1 MKTSVLIRNA
11 RMASGS
17 CPADILVS
25 GGVISGKALPELF
38 PQTLQPG
45 REDKERIA
53 TATAAALHGGVT
65 GLMAMPDTAPVM
77 DNAAQI
83 TTFMEICRTDA
94 LVDVIPSGCLTK
106 GDGGEEQASYDS
118 LRAKGVRFITDGD
131 RAPDNML
138 LLYRAMQYA
147 SNLNLTFA
155 LRGDVPALTARAAM
169 HPGTTSYRL
178 GLAGSP
184 SCAEEIGL
192 ETIIR
197 LSVDTGNSLHVQ
209 TVATS
214 ALNPVVSG
222 LQRRRMSA
230 LPAVET
236 APKRSADILRRC
248 KPETTGLSAEVALH
262 HLLFT
267 HEDVGCYDTNYK
279 TLPPLRDRKDVDALI
294 EAVNDGTID
303 CIVSDHTPCT
313 PFSKLQ
319 DFVVA
324 PQGMISLDTFLPA
337 IYQYLVQTGRM
348 SWETVVRACSDAPRR
363 LMGLSPVSLEEG
375 APANLVVFDPEGE
388 TPVTDETL
396 RSRARNTPFLGKTL
410 QGKVDAVI
418 RRATY
423 SFKGETENFYHL
435 STINF

>member
-11 RMASGS
+11 RLTDGS
-17 CPADILVS
+17 APADLLVS
-25 GGVISGKALPELF
+25 GGVITTKAPAGTLLESAAEKALDASGKLVLPGLF
-38 PQTLQPG
+38 DIHAHLCQPG
-45 REDKERIA
+45 REDKERVA

-65 GLMAMPDTAPVM
+65 GLMAMPDTEPVM

-94 LVDVIPSGCLTK
+94 LVEVIPSGCLTK

-155 LRGDVPALTARAAM
+155 LRGDVPSLTARAAM

-178 GLAGSP
+178 GLMGSP

-209 TVATS
+209 TVS
-214 ALNPVVSG
+214 
-222 LQRRRMSA
+222 
-230 LPAVET
+230 T
-236 APKRSADILRRC
+236 AGSVDILRRC
-248 KPETTGLSAEVALH
+248 KRKTAGLSAEAALH

-267 HEDVGCYDTNYK
+267 HEDVGRYDTCYK
-279 TLPPLRDRKDVDALI
+279 TLPPLRDQSDVDALI
-294 EAVNDGTID
+294 AAVNDGTID

-324 PQGMISLDTFLPA
+324 PQGMIALDTFLPA
-337 IYQYLVQTGRM
+337 IYQYLVEPGKCPGR
-348 SWETVVRACSDAPRR
+348 
-363 LMGLSPVSLEEG
+363 
-375 APANLVVFDPEGE
+375 
-388 TPVTDETL
+388 
-396 RSRARNTPFLGKTL
+396 
-410 QGKVDAVI
+410 Q
-418 RRATY
+418 
-423 SFKGETENFYHL
+423 
-435 STINF
+435 

>member
-1 MKTSVLIRNA
+1 M
-11 RMASGS
+11 
-17 CPADILVS
+17 
-25 GGVISGKALPELF
+25 
-38 PQTLQPG
+38 
-45 REDKERIA
+45 A

-65 GLMAMPDTAPVM
+65 GLMAMPDTEPVM

-94 LVDVIPSGCLTK
+94 LVEVIPSGCLTK

-155 LRGDVPALTARAAM
+155 LRGDVPSLTARAAM

-178 GLAGSP
+178 GLMGSP

-209 TVATS
+209 TVS
-214 ALNPVVSG
+214 
-222 LQRRRMSA
+222 
-230 LPAVET
+230 T
-236 APKRSADILRRC
+236 AGSVDILRRC
-248 KPETTGLSAEVALH
+248 KRKTAGLSAEAALH

-267 HEDVGCYDTNYK
+267 HEDVGRYDTCYK
-279 TLPPLRDRKDVDALI
+279 TLPPLRDQSDVDALI
-294 EAVNDGTID
+294 AAVNDGTID

-324 PQGMISLDTFLPA
+324 PQGMIALDTFLPA
-337 IYQYLVQTGRM
+337 IYQYLVEPGKM
-348 SWETVVRACSDAPRR
+348 SWQTVVRACSDAPRR
-363 LMGLSPVSLEEG
+363 LMGLAPVSLEEG

-410 QGKVDAVI
+410 KGKVDAVV
-418 RRATY
+418 
-423 SFKGETENFYHL
+423 FGEQLHRF
-435 STINF
+435 

>member
-25 GGVISGKALPELF
+25 GGVISGKAPAGTLSADSAETVIDAAGKLVLPGLF
-38 PQTLQPG
+38 DIHAHLCQPG

-209 TVATS
+209 TVS
-214 ALNPVVSG
+214 
-222 LQRRRMSA
+222 
-230 LPAVET
+230 T
-236 APKRSADILRRC
+236 AGSADILRRC

-294 EAVNDGTID
+294 EACLLYT
-303 CIVSDHTPCT
+303 SP
-313 PFSKLQ
+313 S
-319 DFVVA
+319 
-324 PQGMISLDTFLPA
+324 
-337 IYQYLVQTGRM
+337 
-348 SWETVVRACSDAPRR
+348 PRD
-363 LMGLSPVSLEEG
+363 S
-375 APANLVVFDPEGE
+375 
-388 TPVTDETL
+388 
-396 RSRARNTPFLGKTL
+396 
-410 QGKVDAVI
+410 
-418 RRATY
+418 
-423 SFKGETENFYHL
+423 
-435 STINF
+435 

>member
-11 RMASGS
+11 RTADGS
-17 CPADILVS
+17 APVDLLVS
-25 GGVISGKALPELF
+25 GGVIAAKAPAGTLPEDAAEKVLDASGKLVLPGLF
-38 PQTLQPG
+38 DLHAHLCQPG
-45 REDKERIA
+45 REDKERVA

-65 GLMAMPDTAPVM
+65 GLMAMPDTDPVM

-94 LVDVIPSGCLTK
+94 LVEVIPSGCLTK

-155 LRGDVPALTARAAM
+155 LRGDVPSLTAKATM

-178 GLAGSP
+178 GLTGSP
-184 SCAEEIGL
+184 SCAEEIGM

-209 TVATS
+209 TVS
-214 ALNPVVSG
+214 
-222 LQRRRMSA
+222 
-230 LPAVET
+230 T
-236 APKRSADILRRC
+236 AGSVDILRRC
-248 KPETTGLSAEVALH
+248 KPVTAGLSAETALH

-267 HEDVGCYDTNYK
+267 HEDVGRYDTSYK
-279 TLPPLRDRKDVDALI
+279 TLPPLRGESDVDALI
-294 EAVNDGTID
+294 AAVNDGTID

-324 PQGMISLDTFLPA
+324 PQGMIALDTFLPA
-337 IYQYLVQTGRM
+337 IYQYLVEPGKM
-348 SWETVVRACSDAPRR
+348 SWQTVARACSDAPRR
-363 LMGLSPVSLEEG
+363 LMGLAPVSLEEG

-410 QGKVDAVI
+410 KGKVEAVVL
-418 RRATY
+418 
-423 SFKGETENFYHL
+423 GEQLHCF
-435 STINF
+435 

>member
-11 RMASGS
+11 RLTDGS
-17 CPADILVS
+17 APADLLVS
-25 GGVISGKALPELF
+25 GGVITAKAPAGTLLESAAEKTLDASGKLVLPGLF
-38 PQTLQPG
+38 DIHAHLCQPG
-45 REDKERIA
+45 REDKERVA

-65 GLMAMPDTAPVM
+65 GLMAMPDTEPVM

-94 LVDVIPSGCLTK
+94 LVEVIPSGCLTK

-155 LRGDVPALTARAAM
+155 LRGDVPSLTARAAM

-178 GLAGSP
+178 GLMGSP

-209 TVATS
+209 TVS
-214 ALNPVVSG
+214 
-222 LQRRRMSA
+222 
-230 LPAVET
+230 T
-236 APKRSADILRRC
+236 AGSVDILRRC
-248 KPETTGLSAEVALH
+248 KQKTAGLSAEAALH

-267 HEDVGCYDTNYK
+267 HEDVGRYDTCYK
-279 TLPPLRDRKDVDALI
+279 TLPPLRDQSDVDA
-294 EAVNDGTID
+294 
-303 CIVSDHTPCT
+303 
-313 PFSKLQ
+313 
-319 DFVVA
+319 
-324 PQGMISLDTFLPA
+324 FLPA
-337 IYQYLVQTGRM
+337 IYQYLVEPGKM
-348 SWETVVRACSDAPRR
+348 SWQTVVRACSDSPRR
-363 LMGLSPVSLEEG
+363 LMGLAPVSLEEG
-375 APANLVVFDPEGE
+375 APTNLVVFDPEGE

-410 QGKVDAVI
+410 KGKVDAVVL
-418 RRATY
+418 
-423 SFKGETENFYHL
+423 GEQLHRF
-435 STINF
+435 